1 MSRAAALAA
10 VHFTL
15 DVQKELIKKIA
26 DEQVISQ
33 KQASAIVDSA
43 FDSIV
48 AAVAAGDKVSI
59 PGFGTF
65 ESKTRA
71 ARTGRNPRTKE
82 TVEIPASTVPSFK
95 AGKAFKEKVN
105 G

>member
-1 MSRAAALAA
+1 M
-10 VHFTL
+10 TK
-15 DVQKELIKKIA
+15 KELVKKIA
-26 DEQVISQ
+26 EEQVISQ
-33 KQASAIVDSA
+33 KQATAIVDGV

-48 AAVAAGDKVSI
+48 AAVAAGEKVSI

-82 TVEIPASTVPSFK
+82 AVEIPASTVPSFK
-95 AGKAFKEKVN
+95 AGKLFKEKVN

>member
-1 MSRAAALAA
+1 M
-10 VHFTL
+10 TK
-15 DVQKELIKKIA
+15 KELAKKIA
-26 DEQVISQ
+26 EEHALSQ
-33 KQASAIVDSA
+33 KQAAAVVDSL
-43 FDSIV
+43 FDSIA
-48 AAVAAGDKVSI
+48 AAVAAGEKVSI

-82 TVEIPASTVPSFK
+82 TVEIPASTVPAFK
-95 AGKAFKEKVN
+95 AGKAFKERVN

>member
-1 MSRAAALAA
+1 MNKKDL
-10 VHFTL
+10 V
-15 DVQKELIKKIA
+15 KKIA
-26 DEQVISQ
+26 EETSLSQ
-33 KQASAIVDSA
+33 KQATEAIDS
-43 FDSIV
+43 FLNSITN
-48 AAVAAGDKVSI
+48 AVAAGEKVSI

-65 ESKTRA
+65 DSKTRA
-71 ARTGRNPRTKE
+71 ARTGRNPRTND

>member
-1 MSRAAALAA
+1 M
-10 VHFTL
+10 TK
-15 DVQKELIKKIA
+15 KELTKKIA
-26 DEQVISQ
+26 EEQVFTQ
-33 KQASAIVDSA
+33 KQAAIIVDSV
-43 FDSIV
+43 FDYIV
-48 AAVAAGDKVSI
+48 SAVAAGEKVSI

-82 TVEIPASTVPSFK
+82 AVEIPASTVPGFK
-95 AGKAFKEKVN
+95 AAKQFKEKVN

>member
-1 MSRAAALAA
+1 M
-10 VHFTL
+10 TK
-15 DVQKELIKKIA
+15 KELIKKIA
-26 DEQVISQ
+26 EEQVISQ
-33 KQASAIVDSA
+33 KQASAIVDSV

-48 AAVAAGDKVSI
+48 EAVAAGEKVNIS
-59 PGFGTF
+59 GFGIF

>member
-1 MSRAAALAA
+1 M
-10 VHFTL
+10 TK
-15 DVQKELIKKIA
+15 KELAKKIA
-26 DEQVISQ
+26 EEQTLPQ
-33 KQASAIVDSA
+33 KQAAAIVDSV
-43 FDSIV
+43 FDSIIS
-48 AAVAAGDKVSI
+48 AVAAGDKVNI
-59 PGFGTF
+59 TGFGIF

-82 TVEIPASTVPSFK
+82 AVEIPAATVPSFK

>member
-1 MSRAAALAA
+1 M
-10 VHFTL
+10 TK
-15 DVQKELIKKIA
+15 KELIKKIA
-26 DEQVISQ
+26 EEQVISQ
-33 KQASAIVDSA
+33 KQASAIVDSV

-48 AAVAAGDKVSI
+48 EAVAAGEKVNIS
-59 PGFGTF
+59 GFGIF

-105 G
+105 S

>member
-1 MSRAAALAA
+1 M
-10 VHFTL
+10 TK
-15 DVQKELIKKIA
+15 KELTKKIA
-26 DEQVISQ
+26 EEQTISQ
-33 KQASAIVDSA
+33 KQAAAIVDSV

-82 TVEIPASTVPSFK
+82 AVEIPASTVPGFK
-95 AGKAFKEKVN
+95 AGKTFKEKMN

>member
-1 MSRAAALAA
+1 M
-10 VHFTL
+10 TK
-15 DVQKELIKKIA
+15 KELVKKIA
-26 DEQVISQ
+26 EDYTLTQ
-33 KQASAIVDSA
+33 KQAAAIVDSV
-43 FDSIV
+43 FDSV
-48 AAVAAGDKVSI
+48 VEAVAAGDKVSI

-71 ARTGRNPRTKE
+71 ARTGRNPRTNE
-82 TVEIPASTVPSFK
+82 TVEIPASTVPTFK